1 MHENDF
7 FNEDLLCALAGVAGE
22 DNVLMSEPMREH
34 TTFKIGG
41 PADVFVTP
49 DTEQGLVA
57 TLDTCYRCDLPL
69 TIVGNG
75 SDLLV
80 GDKGIRGIVVAL
92 GEGLSDITVD
102 GAHVTAA
109 AGALLSDVAA
119 AAAEAGLTGMEPI
132 SGIPGS
138 VGGACYMNA
147 GAYGACM
154 ADVLESVR
162 VYKPA
167 RQLDDGTRGSGN
179 IIEFDVDELNLGYR
193 KSRIAD
199 DGFIVLS
206 ATFNLAPGNAA
217 MIKADMDDY
226 RQRREDKQPLDMPS
240 AGSTFKRPE
249 GYFAGKV
256 ALGALEGGAG
266 ARHVERLLVLAA
278 LTVVV
283 HVGLDH
289 RGVARGKVEGG
300 REHDKAVVGDAAL
313 AVTQVELI
321 DIELDDIAA
330 AAGTVVEL
338 TSRLVDAHGLQHIG
352 HAGTVGAGVHVAGA
366 ADRSGD
372 ARDGL
377 HAGEPGLGCRRGDI
391 REQRARCCRD
401 VRAVDGNV
409 GEAFAQRHDDAADA
423 LIADE
428 QVGAIAHDSER

>member
-80 GDKGIRGIVVAL
+80 GDKGIRGVVVAL

-102 GAHVTAA
+102 GTHVTAA

-167 RQLDDGTRGSGN
+167 RMLDDGTRGSGS

-199 DGFIVLS
+199 DGFIVLPR
-206 ATFNLAPGNAA
+206 ATLPANSSWMPACAA
-217 MIKADMDDY
+217 MLSAA
-226 RQRREDKQPLDMPS
+226 RR
-240 AGSTFKRPE
+240 
-249 GYFAGKV
+249 
-256 ALGALEGGAG
+256 
-266 ARHVERLLVLAA
+266 
-278 LTVVV
+278 
-283 HVGLDH
+283 
-289 RGVARGKVEGG
+289 
-300 REHDKAVVGDAAL
+300 
-313 AVTQVELI
+313 
-321 DIELDDIAA
+321 
-330 AAGTVVEL
+330 
-338 TSRLVDAHGLQHIG
+338 
-352 HAGTVGAGVHVAGA
+352 
-366 ADRSGD
+366 
-372 ARDGL
+372 
-377 HAGEPGLGCRRGDI
+377 
-391 REQRARCCRD
+391 
-401 VRAVDGNV
+401 
-409 GEAFAQRHDDAADA
+409 
-423 LIADE
+423 
-428 QVGAIAHDSER
+428 

>member
-80 GDKGIRGIVVAL
+80 GDKGIRGVVVAL
-92 GEGLSDITVD
+92 GEGLSNITVN
-102 GAHVTAA
+102 GTHVTAA

-226 RQRREDKQPLDMPS
+226 RQRRRRRRTHPPHPDNRQRPIQRRPRTRSPPS
-240 AGSTFKRPE
+240 RRIFIKKKAPKGAFTIFIQITQSGVSRSGPE
-249 GYFAGKV
+249 
-256 ALGALEGGAG
+256 
-266 ARHVERLLVLAA
+266 
-278 LTVVV
+278 
-283 HVGLDH
+283 
-289 RGVARGKVEGG
+289 RG
-300 REHDKAVVGDAAL
+300 
-313 AVTQVELI
+313 
-321 DIELDDIAA
+321 
-330 AAGTVVEL
+330 GTV
-338 TSRLVDAHGLQHIG
+338 
-352 HAGTVGAGVHVAGA
+352 
-366 ADRSGD
+366 
-372 ARDGL
+372 
-377 HAGEPGLGCRRGDI
+377 
-391 REQRARCCRD
+391 REA
-401 VRAVDGNV
+401 
-409 GEAFAQRHDDAADA
+409 
-423 LIADE
+423 
-428 QVGAIAHDSER
+428 

>member
-80 GDKGIRGIVVAL
+80 GDKGIRGVVVAL
-92 GEGLSDITVD
+92 GEGLSNITVD
-102 GAHVTAA
+102 GTHVTAA
-109 AGALLSDVAA
+109 AGALLSDVTA
-119 AAAEAGLTGMEPI
+119 AAAEACLTGMEPL

-167 RQLDDGTRGSGN
+167 RALDDGTRGSGN

-206 ATFNLAPGNAA
+206 ATFHLAPGNAA

-249 GYFAGKV
+249 GYFAGK
-256 ALGALEGGAG
+256 LIMDAG
-266 ARHVERLLVLAA
+266 LVCAAMLSAARR
-278 LTVVV
+278 
-283 HVGLDH
+283 
-289 RGVARGKVEGG
+289 
-300 REHDKAVVGDAAL
+300 
-313 AVTQVELI
+313 
-321 DIELDDIAA
+321 
-330 AAGTVVEL
+330 
-338 TSRLVDAHGLQHIG
+338 
-352 HAGTVGAGVHVAGA
+352 
-366 ADRSGD
+366 
-372 ARDGL
+372 
-377 HAGEPGLGCRRGDI
+377 
-391 REQRARCCRD
+391 
-401 VRAVDGNV
+401 
-409 GEAFAQRHDDAADA
+409 
-423 LIADE
+423 
-428 QVGAIAHDSER
+428 

>member
-1 MHENDF
+1 MWLVLAF
-7 FNEDLLCALAGVAGE
+7 LSAALLGFYDAFKKKALSGNAVIPVLFLNTLFSSLIFLPFIILSYTGNSLDGTMFHVAEGGWE
-22 DNVLMSEPMREH
+22 VHKYIVLKSFIVLSSWIFGYFGMEH
-34 TTFKIGG
+34 
-41 PADVFVTP
+41 
-49 DTEQGLVA
+49 
-57 TLDTCYRCDLPL
+57 LPL

-80 GDKGIRGIVVAL
+80 GDKGIRGVVVAL

-102 GAHVTAA
+102 GTHVTAA

-167 RQLDDGTRGSGN
+167 RMLDDGTRGSGN

-249 GYFAGKV
+249 GHFAGKLIMDAGLRGHAV
-256 ALGALEGGAG
+256 GGAQVSEKHCG
-266 ARHVERLLVLAA
+266 FIVNADHATAA
-278 LTVVV
+278 DV
-283 HVGLDH
+283 D
-289 RGVARGKVEGG
+289 
-300 REHDKAVVGDAAL
+300 
-313 AVTQVELI
+313 ELI
-321 DIELDDIAA
+321 RHIQA
-330 AAGTVVEL
+330 TVKDQFG
-338 TSRLVDAHGLQHIG
+338 VDLEPE
-352 HAGTVGAGVHVAGA
+352 VH
-366 ADRSGD
+366 R
-372 ARDGL
+372 
-377 HAGEPGLGCRRGDI
+377 
-391 REQRARCCRD
+391 
-401 VRAVDGNV
+401 V
-409 GEAFAQRHDDAADA
+409 GEF
-423 LIADE
+423 L
-428 QVGAIAHDSER
+428 

>member
-80 GDKGIRGIVVAL
+80 GDKGIRGVVVAL
-92 GEGLSDITVD
+92 GEGLSNITVN
-102 GAHVTAA
+102 GTHVTAA

-167 RQLDDGTRGSGN
+167 RMLDDGTRGSGN

-226 RQRREDKQPLDMPS
+226 RQRRVGQAAARHAECRLHLQAPRGLLCRQ
-240 AGSTFKRPE
+240 AHHGCRTARPCCRRR
-249 GYFAGKV
+249 AGKRKALRFYRQRRPRHRRRCRRTHPPHPNNRQRPIQRRPRTRSPPSRRIPLTKKAPKGAFTIFIQITQSGVSRSGPERAACPPAIYLIDREFRTQRRPLNV
-256 ALGALEGGAG
+256 AFVLRRTARAG
-266 ARHVERLLVLAA
+266 NQIYCGR
-278 LTVVV
+278 
-283 HVGLDH
+283 
-289 RGVARGKVEGG
+289 ARGPTY
-300 REHDKAVVGDAAL
+300 
-313 AVTQVELI
+313 VTTAPRRQ
-321 DIELDDIAA
+321 ASPNA
-330 AAGTVVEL
+330 RQ
-338 TSRLVDAHGLQHIG
+338 SQCH
-352 HAGTVGAGVHVAGA
+352 
-366 ADRSGD
+366 RS
-372 ARDGL
+372 
-377 HAGEPGLGCRRGDI
+377 
-391 REQRARCCRD
+391 
-401 VRAVDGNV
+401 
-409 GEAFAQRHDDAADA
+409 
-423 LIADE
+423 
-428 QVGAIAHDSER
+428 

>member
-57 TLDTCYRCDLPL
+57 TLDTCYRCNLPL

-80 GDKGIRGIVVAL
+80 GDKGIRGVVVAL

-102 GAHVTAA
+102 GTHVTAA

-167 RQLDDGTRGSGN
+167 RMLDDGTRGSGS

-249 GYFAGKV
+249 GYFVGKLVTDAGLRGYQV
-256 ALGALEGGAG
+256 GGA
-266 ARHVERLLVLAA
+266 
-278 LTVVV
+278 
-283 HVGLDH
+283 
-289 RGVARGKVEGG
+289 
-300 REHDKAVVGDAAL
+300 AV
-313 AVTQVELI
+313 
-321 DIELDDIAA
+321 
-330 AAGTVVEL
+330 
-338 TSRLVDAHGLQHIG
+338 SKK
-352 HAGTVGAGVHVAGA
+352 HAGFVVNLGGATA
-366 ADRSGD
+366 A
-372 ARDGL
+372 
-377 HAGEPGLGCRRGDI
+377 
-391 REQRARCCRD
+391 D
-401 VRAVDGNV
+401 VRAV
-409 GEAFAQRHDDAADA
+409 
-423 LIADE
+423 
-428 QVGAIAHDSER
+428 IAHVQDEVERQFGVRLEPEVRFLG

>member
-1 MHENDF
+1 MQEQTITA
-7 FNEDLLCALAGVAGE
+7 LCAALTAQQLPFAQEEPLA
-22 DNVLMSEPMREH
+22 PH

-80 GDKGIRGIVVAL
+80 GDKGIRGVVVAL
-92 GEGLSDITVD
+92 GEGLSNITVD
-102 GAHVTAA
+102 GTHVTAA

-199 DGFIVLS
+199 DGFMVC
-206 ATFNLAPGNAA
+206 GNH
-217 MIKADMDDY
+217 
-226 RQRREDKQPLDMPS
+226 LH
-240 AGSTFKRPE
+240 E
-249 GYFAGKV
+249 G
-256 ALGALEGGAG
+256 
-266 ARHVERLLVLAA
+266 
-278 LTVVV
+278 
-283 HVGLDH
+283 
-289 RGVARGKVEGG
+289 
-300 REHDKAVVGDAAL
+300 
-313 AVTQVELI
+313 I
-321 DIELDDIAA
+321 I
-330 AAGTVVEL
+330 
-338 TSRLVDAHGLQHIG
+338 
-352 HAGTVGAGVHVAGA
+352 GVHAVRMPA
-366 ADRSGD
+366 ATQPFHHGMMI
-372 ARDGL
+372 L
-377 HAGEPGLGCRRGDI
+377 
-391 REQRARCCRD
+391 
-401 VRAVDGNV
+401 
-409 GEAFAQRHDDAADA
+409 
-423 LIADE
+423 
-428 QVGAIAHDSER
+428 

>member
-80 GDKGIRGIVVAL
+80 GDKGIRGVVVAL

-102 GAHVTAA
+102 GTHVTAA

-154 ADVLESVR
+154 ADVLGSVR

-167 RQLDDGTRGSGN
+167 RMLDDGTRGSGN

-217 MIKADMDDY
+217 MIKPTWTTTASAA
-226 RQRREDKQPLDMPS
+226 RTSSRSTCRAPAPPS
-240 AGSTFKRPE
+240 SAP
-249 GYFAGKV
+249 
-256 ALGALEGGAG
+256 
-266 ARHVERLLVLAA
+266 RLLCRQAHHGCRPARPCCRRRAGERKHCGFIVNADHATAA
-278 LTVVV
+278 DV
-283 HVGLDH
+283 D
-289 RGVARGKVEGG
+289 
-300 REHDKAVVGDAAL
+300 
-313 AVTQVELI
+313 ELI
-321 DIELDDIAA
+321 RHIQT
-330 AAGTVVEL
+330 TVKEQFD
-338 TSRLVDAHGLQHIG
+338 VDLEPE
-352 HAGTVGAGVHVAGA
+352 VH
-366 ADRSGD
+366 R
-372 ARDGL
+372 
-377 HAGEPGLGCRRGDI
+377 
-391 REQRARCCRD
+391 
-401 VRAVDGNV
+401 V
-409 GEAFAQRHDDAADA
+409 GEF
-423 LIADE
+423 L
-428 QVGAIAHDSER
+428 